1 MKLKKH
7 GLRTSL
13 DLSVTIPSLI
23 FILGVCLF
31 SAILPQATEAA
42 LTSIKV
48 FVFINLNWVYV
59 WAITIFVLFLGF
71 LTFSK
76 YGNIKLGPNDSKP
89 AHSFFS
95 WVAMLFAAGM
105 GIGLMYFS
113 VAEPMT
119 HYTTEAFSET
129 NYQLR
134 AKNAQLY
141 TFFHYGIHAWAIYGL
156 VGLCLAYFAFRYK
169 LPLSLRSCLYP
180 LLKDKMT
187 GRWGT
192 TIDVFAL
199 CSTFFGITTTLG
211 FGVVQINSGLQKLGI
226 LPETSFTYQAL
237 LVSVLVSLSII
248 SAISGVDKGI
258 KLLSNIN
265 ILAAIVLMLF
275 VLSFGPTN
283 YLIGAFT
290 DGVGNYINNFF
301 ALTFDTHIYDE
312 QALPWFYNWTILYWA
327 WWISWAP
334 FVGLFIAKISRGRTI
349 REFIAAV
356 LIIPTFFIFIWMTVF
371 GNSAIWTDAHVADGA
386 LGKLVSDP
394 DSMMFE
400 FLNYL
405 PSSQIASALAILI
418 VIIFF
423 VTSADSGILVM
434 NTIATRNAK
443 YSPKWQTIFWGVLLA
458 LLALMLLNAGG
469 LQSLQIM
476 TLITALPF
484 AVIMVLFTVSLMKA
498 LVIDQNYYD
507 SKFSVTTIPWS
518 GESWKER
525 LKKMVNF
532 KSQSAIKEFID
543 NHVEPAFKEL
553 KAEFESNGIVASIN
567 KFENPLQIEIS
578 IAHEAVDDF
587 VYGVK
592 CHRKLVAE
600 YFMQESNLPDVA
612 HTKTYYPKTYF
623 GDGRDGYDV
632 KYFTK
637 NELISDVL
645 KHYDRFLEI
654 VSQEDNELFISN
666 SEED

>member
-248 SAISGVDKGI
+248 SAISGVA
-258 KLLSNIN
+258 SE
-265 ILAAIVLMLF
+265 
-275 VLSFGPTN
+275 S
-283 YLIGAFT
+283 
-290 DGVGNYINNFF
+290 
-301 ALTFDTHIYDE
+301 
-312 QALPWFYNWTILYWA
+312 
-327 WWISWAP
+327 
-334 FVGLFIAKISRGRTI
+334 
-349 REFIAAV
+349 
-356 LIIPTFFIFIWMTVF
+356 TV
-371 GNSAIWTDAHVADGA
+371 
-386 LGKLVSDP
+386 
-394 DSMMFE
+394 
-400 FLNYL
+400 
-405 PSSQIASALAILI
+405 
-418 VIIFF
+418 
-423 VTSADSGILVM
+423 
-434 NTIATRNAK
+434 
-443 YSPKWQTIFWGVLLA
+443 
-458 LLALMLLNAGG
+458 
-469 LQSLQIM
+469 QSL
-476 TLITALPF
+476 
-484 AVIMVLFTVSLMKA
+484 S
-498 LVIDQNYYD
+498 
-507 SKFSVTTIPWS
+507 S
-518 GESWKER
+518 R
-525 LKKMVNF
+525 F
-532 KSQSAIKEFID
+532 KSQMAWMRSSESATREGCAVPIRRGGR
-543 NHVEPAFKEL
+543 P
-553 KAEFESNGIVASIN
+553 ES
-567 KFENPLQIEIS
+567 Q
-578 IAHEAVDDF
+578 
-587 VYGVK
+587 
-592 CHRKLVAE
+592 
-600 YFMQESNLPDVA
+600 
-612 HTKTYYPKTYF
+612 
-623 GDGRDGYDV
+623 
-632 KYFTK
+632 
-637 NELISDVL
+637 
-645 KHYDRFLEI
+645 
-654 VSQEDNELFISN
+654 
-666 SEED
+666 